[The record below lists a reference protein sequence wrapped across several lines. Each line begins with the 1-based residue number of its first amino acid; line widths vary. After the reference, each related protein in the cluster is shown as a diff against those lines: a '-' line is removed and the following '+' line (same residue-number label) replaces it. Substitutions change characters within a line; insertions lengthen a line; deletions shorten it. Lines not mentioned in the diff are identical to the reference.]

1 MKIIQMLVGQMAV
14 YAYLIGC
21 EKTGK
26 AVVIDP
32 AGNEEQIT
40 AKAKDEGL
48 TIVKILNTHGHA
60 DHTCGNALMKKLT
73 NAPILVHEAD
83 APNLQSAHNAEFT
96 RMLGA
101 EVTPEADETFKHNDF
116 IEVGEEVKLKVIHT
130 PGHTPGCVCF
140 FTPGHVFTGD
150 TLFVG
155 AVGRTDL
162 PGGSFDQ
169 MFKSIQENILT
180 LPDETVV
187 WPGHNY
193 GPYPKSTVAA
203 ERQTNPFLR

>member
-32 AGNEEQIT
+32 AGNEEQIA
-40 AKAKDEGL
+40 AKAKEQGL
-48 TIVKILNTHGHA
+48 TIEKILNTHGHA
-60 DHTCGNALMKKLT
+60 DHTCGNALMQKLT
-73 NAPILVHEAD
+73 KAPILVHEAD
-83 APNLQSAHNAEFT
+83 APNLQSDHKAEFT

-101 EVTPEADETFKHNDF
+101 EVTPMADETFKNNDF

-140 FTPGHVFTGD
+140 YTPGHVFTGD

-162 PGGSFDQ
+162 PGGSFEQ
-169 MFKSIQENILT
+169 MFNSIKENILT

-193 GPYPKSTVAA
+193 GPAPKSTVAN
-203 ERQTNPFLR
+203 EGQTNPFLR